1 MSLEYRVI
9 YADTD
14 SIFAWVRGKS
24 RDECTEAAMKLTRA
38 ADDSIKN
45 IPFEDIRADIKGG
58 LHDDPD
64 HSQESLAS
72 ARLCWTGLG
81 STPRLQL
88 LGSTREEVSS
98 SPYVMVATFSLAGLV
113 TEVGSPTTTRLA
125 WNSSR

>member
-45 IPFEDIRADIKGG
+45 IPFEDIRADIKGAYMTILTTAKNLWRRHGYVG
-58 LHDDPD
+58 LDW
-64 HSQESLAS
+64 A
-72 ARLCWTGLG
+72 AR
-81 STPRLQL
+81 RD
-88 LGSTREEVSS
+88 
-98 SPYVMVATFSLAGLV
+98 FSC
-113 TEVGSPTTTRLA
+113 
-125 WNSSR
+125 